1 MPTSLLYFGYH
12 FHDFIRLYDT
22 DVSFHFVKGSQFI
35 AAILHHVIETG
46 QLATFGIL
54 IWREA
59 QYFT

>member
-35 AAILHHVIETG
+35 AAILHHVIKTG
-46 QLATFGIL
+46 
-54 IWREA
+54 
-59 QYFT
+59 